1 MKVKELVQILSE
13 MNQELEIVSRA
24 DKYSSPRPVV
34 QVSVGEY
41 KEIYTYFIEDSEDI
55 NAVVIT
61 SGR

>member
-13 MNQELEIVSRA
+13 VNQELEVVSRV

-61 SGR
+61 SDR